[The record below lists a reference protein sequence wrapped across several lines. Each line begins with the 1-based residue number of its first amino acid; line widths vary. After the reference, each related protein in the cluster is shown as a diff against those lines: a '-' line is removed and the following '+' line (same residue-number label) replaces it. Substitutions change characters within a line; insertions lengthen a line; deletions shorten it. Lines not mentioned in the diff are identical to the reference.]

1 MSERISLAIVLV
13 SRYTP
18 SNDKVFSNY
27 IDYIDRDEATR
38 NYKFND
44 FSLFNDY
51 MGNPEKSGSLFT
63 KGKDFLTK
71 NELESLKEKFKL
83 AQRNGSVMWQD
94 VFSFDND
101 WLVENGYYDSETN
114 ILNEEKLRGAVR
126 KSMRYL
132 LKEENL
138 DTAIWSAS
146 FHYNTDNIHVHIAT
160 IDLADKP
167 RIRGKRKLKT
177 LDKMKSNFINEL
189 RVDNEIHKRI
199 NELIRDNIVKN
210 KENFLSSEDRVLREK
225 TLELLKRLPDN
236 RKFWNYGYK
245 NKLGSAIY
253 IIDDISKYYIN
264 TYHKKEFEEFERALN
279 KEELRL
285 RKLYGDGKR
294 EEYKNYKQNKYEELY
309 KRLGNAIL
317 KELREYAKEE
327 SEKKKE
333 YLNKSG
339 KVNVGDNK
347 VNSLENNF
355 KSEKN
360 NNENDSRKNNKDD
373 FKSSTNKEKYNKN
386 YYKKDKDTNRN
397 WDNFYEENIINEM
410 KKGGVAKKKESVN
423 YEKNN
428 IILNRRTIGNLKKA
442 MRNEVEKYINQREYE
457 RAERIREYESQ
468 RNNENEMEM

>member
-1 MSERISLAIVLV
+1 MSERISPAIVLA
-13 SRYTP
+13 SRYTA
-18 SNDKVFSNY
+18 SNDRVFLNY

-63 KGKDFLTK
+63 EGKDFLTK
-71 NELESLKEKFKL
+71 SELESLKEKFKL
-83 AQRNGSVMWQD
+83 AQSNGSVMWQD
-94 VFSFDND
+94 VFSFDNE
-101 WLVENGYYDSETN
+101 WLIENGYYDSETN

-138 DTAIWSAS
+138 ETSIWSAS
-146 FHYNTDNIHVHIAT
+146 FHYNTDNIHVHVAT

-225 TLELLKRLPDN
+225 TLELLKRLPNN
-236 RKFWNYGYK
+236 RKFWSYGYK

-253 IIDDISKYYIN
+253 NIDDISKYYIS
-264 TYHKKEFEEFERALN
+264 TYHKKEIEEFERALN

-285 RKLYGDGKR
+285 RKLYGEGKR
-294 EEYKNYKQNKYEELY
+294 EEYKNYKKNKYEELY

-327 SEKKKE
+327 LEK
-333 YLNKSG
+333 NKAYT
-339 KVNVGDNK
+339 KMKDKK

-355 KSEKN
+355 ESEKN
-360 NNENDSRKNNKDD
+360 NNENDSRKNKSDD
-373 FKSSTNKEKYNKN
+373 FSFSDNKEKYNKN
-386 YYKKDKDTNRN
+386 YYKKDKDINRN

-410 KKGGVAKKKESVN
+410 KKGGVGKKKEGVT

-428 IILNRRTIGNLKKA
+428 IILNGRTISNLKKA
-442 MRNEVEKYINQREYE
+442 MKSEVEKYINQREYE
-457 RAERIREYESQ
+457 RAERMREYESQ
-468 RNNENEMEM
+468 MNNENEMEM

>member
-1 MSERISLAIVLV
+1 MSERISPAIVLA
-13 SRYTP
+13 SRYTT

-63 KGKDFLTK
+63 EGKDFLTK
-71 NELESLKEKFKL
+71 NEQASLKEKFKL
-83 AQRNGSVMWQD
+83 AQSNGSIMWQD
-94 VFSFDND
+94 VFSFDNE
-101 WLVENGYYDSETN
+101 WLIENGYYDSETN

-126 KSMRYL
+126 KSMRGL
-132 LKEENL
+132 LKDENL

-146 FHYNTDNIHVHIAT
+146 FHYNTDNIHVHVAT

-167 RIRGKRKLKT
+167 RTRGKRKLKT
-177 LDKMKSNFINEL
+177 LNKMKSNFINEL
-189 RVDNEIHKRI
+189 NKDNELHKRI
-199 NELIRDNIVKN
+199 NELIRENVVKN

-236 RKFWNYGYK
+236 RKLWSYGYK

-264 TYHKKEFEEFERALN
+264 TYHKEEFEEFERALN
-279 KEELRL
+279 KEELIL
-285 RKLYGDGKR
+285 RRLYGEGKR
-294 EEYKNYKQNKYEELY
+294 EEYKNYKKNKYEELY

-317 KELREYAKEE
+317 KELREHTKEE
-327 SEKKKE
+327 AEKKKA
-333 YLNKSG
+333 YINIKDK
-339 KVNVGDNK
+339 KVLT
-347 VNSLENNF
+347 LENNF
-355 KSEKN
+355 KNEKN
-360 NNENDSRKNNKDD
+360 NNENDSRKNNNDD
-373 FKSSTNKEKYNKN
+373 FKVSTNKEKYNKN

-410 KKGGVAKKKESVN
+410 KKGGVVKKKESIN

-428 IILNRRTIGNLKKA
+428 IILNRRTISNLKKA
-442 MRNEVEKYINQREYE
+442 MKNEVERYINQREYE
-457 RAERIREYESQ
+457 RAERNREYESQ
-468 RNNENEMEM
+468 RNNDNEMEM

>member
-1 MSERISLAIVLV
+1 MSERISPAIVLA

-18 SNDKVFSNY
+18 SNDRVFSNY

-63 KGKDFLTK
+63 EGKDFLTK
-71 NELESLKEKFKL
+71 SELESLKEKFKL
-83 AQRNGSVMWQD
+83 AQSNGSVMWQD
-94 VFSFDND
+94 VFSFDNE
-101 WLVENGYYDSETN
+101 WLIENGYYDSETN

-138 DTAIWSAS
+138 DTSIWSAS
-146 FHYNTDNIHVHIAT
+146 FHYNTDNIHVHVAT
-160 IDLADKP
+160 IDLADNP
-167 RIRGKRKLKT
+167 RTRGKRKLKT

-189 RVDNEIHKRI
+189 RVDNELHKRI

-225 TLELLKRLPDN
+225 TLELLKRLPNN
-236 RKFWNYGYK
+236 RKFWSYGYK

-253 IIDDISKYYIN
+253 NIDDISKYYIN
-264 TYHKKEFEEFERALN
+264 TYHKKEIEEFERALN

-285 RKLYGDGKR
+285 RKLYGEGKR
-294 EEYKNYKQNKYEELY
+294 EEYKNYKKNKYEELY

-327 SEKKKE
+327 SEK
-333 YLNKSG
+333 NKAYT
-339 KVNVGDNK
+339 KMKDKK

-355 KSEKN
+355 ESEKN
-360 NNENDSRKNNKDD
+360 NNENDSRKNKSDD
-373 FKSSTNKEKYNKN
+373 FSFSDNKEKYNKN
-386 YYKKDKDTNRN
+386 YYKKAKDTNRN

-410 KKGGVAKKKESVN
+410 KKGGVGKRKEGVT

-428 IILNRRTIGNLKKA
+428 IILNGRTISNLKKA
-442 MRNEVEKYINQREYE
+442 MKNEVEKYINQREYE
-457 RAERIREYESQ
+457 RAERMREYESQ